1 MGAFQTYI
9 MSGRYKLWKDVR
21 LTSLR
26 GGIYRTSEI
35 KPVAGSKLKL
45 VDVLALQVVDD
56 TPLGVGNFTWYFSL
70 YDFEK
75 HGQTRTKVA
84 YRRREANSFSRN
96 KFYDSSLD
104 DFLGGYKQTLG

>member
-21 LTSLR
+21 LTSLQ
-26 GGIYRTSEI
+26 GGIYERSQI
-35 KPVAGSKLKL
+35 KPVAGSKIKL

-75 HGQTRTKVA
+75 YGQTRTRTV
-84 YRRREANSFSRN
+84 YRRDIRSSFKAN
-96 KFYDSSLD
+96 KFYDSSLEEK
-104 DFLGGYKQTLG
+104 LGGYNQTLG